1 MSLSDA
7 IKRLFTPQ
15 PRTGVDQT
23 PSSEQVRIVNVD
35 QTAQRPIPA
44 PTHQTGKIDWL
55 SVLEIPYERSDV
67 RTPQIRTEVHKM
79 YVSLAD
85 FIDQELRVYNTSLW
99 ELKNKLN
106 QSYDYYGN
114 ILYTIY
120 CIAEGEVTGHYK
132 PAKSYDNNFSYDL
145 LKKRTNE
152 EFCNKVKQFSKQYC
166 EDLPEPDEDTRT
178 VYHLTT
184 NGLETLW
191 WDMDGVIREKYN
203 ISESQVTLLNR
214 TSSRFTQ
221 VLKVTEVRAHVLVQ
235 YLSTLAVLRHE
246 LANTQGWTK
255 KMSRY
260 LDGFF
265 NQKNHYWYGSDDVR
279 VIGYILKVCEQTIR
293 QNIPYSRLLKT
304 DDEIAHLRRVLPKA
318 SSEAVIESATKLRQT
333 IHLSNNAIE
342 LLRKQNPHA
351 WKQDVIGLKNTDT
364 DQCLKT
370 LNYYSADDAF
380 NRIAKEAI
388 KYTDENASAQLVAF
402 YGYYSTL
409 PEGKGDWATRQKL
422 YKLIAHPEQQK
433 AFDQLVADKKH
444 ILNAGL
450 VKALT
455 ILRKPPVRTVNLDPS
470 KLSTAYGEHEEAL
483 KKVSS
488 YLGDDEE
495 PEQPLVSGNN
505 KKAISVDDLFATIQD
520 DGDIELT
527 TDQLEFLKML
537 VENDWNLPV
546 AKAEAFTKSRHKL
559 LRGFIQDLNKS
570 VYIRIEDQLIIQDDV
585 KITVD
590 EAYKSFVKEIL
601 NARDTA

>member
-15 PRTGVDQT
+15 PQAGTDQT
-23 PSSEQVRIVNVD
+23 PNPTQVRIVSVD
-35 QTAQRPIPA
+35 QTVQRPIPA

-55 SVLEIPYERSDV
+55 SVLEIPYERWDV

-85 FIDQELRVYNTSLW
+85 FIDQELHTYNTSLW
-99 ELKNKLN
+99 ELRNKLN

-120 CIAEGEVTGHYK
+120 CIAEGEVTSHYK
-132 PAKSYDNNFSYDL
+132 PSKSYDNNFSYDL
-145 LKKRTNE
+145 LTKRTNV
-152 EFCNKVKQFSKQYC
+152 EFCNKVKHFSKQYC
-166 EDLPEPDEDTRT
+166 QTLPKPDDETRAA
-178 VYHLTT
+178 YHLTP

-203 ISESQVTLLNR
+203 INESQVILLNR
-214 TSSRFTQ
+214 TSARSTQ

-246 LANTQGWTK
+246 LTNTEGWTK

-260 LDGFF
+260 LDSFF

-279 VIGYILKVCEQTIR
+279 VIGYILKICEQTIR

-304 DDEIAHLRRVLPKA
+304 DEEIAHLRRVLPKSA
-318 SSEAVIESATKLRQT
+318 SEAVIESATKLRQT
-333 IHLSNNAIE
+333 VHLSNNAVE
-342 LLRKQNPHA
+342 QLRKQNPHA
-351 WKQDVIGLKNTDT
+351 WKQDLIGLKNADT
-364 DQCLKT
+364 DSCLKV
-370 LNYYSADDAF
+370 LNYYSSDEAF

-388 KYTDENASAQLVAF
+388 KNTDGNDQAQLVAF
-402 YGYYSTL
+402 YGFYSTL

-422 YKLIAHPEQQK
+422 HKLIAHPEQQK
-433 AFDQLVADKKH
+433 AFDQLVADKKYTF
-444 ILNAGL
+444 NAEL
-450 VKALT
+450 VKVLT
-455 ILRKPPVRTVNLDPS
+455 ILTKPPVRTVRLDPS
-470 KLSTAYGEHEEAL
+470 KLSAAHGEHEEAL

-495 PEQPLVSGNN
+495 PEQPLASESS

-520 DGDIELT
+520 DEDVEFN
-527 TDQLEFLKML
+527 TDQIEFLKIL
-537 VENDWNLPV
+537 AESGWSLPISQAEKF
-546 AKAEAFTKSRHKL
+546 AKSHHKL
-559 LRGFIQDLNKS
+559 LRGFIQELNKS
-570 VYIRIEDQLIIQDDV
+570 VYTRIEDQLIIQDDV

-590 EAYKSFVKEIL
+590 ETYKSFIKEAL

>member
-15 PRTGVDQT
+15 PQTGIDQT

-35 QTAQRPIPA
+35 QTARHPIPA
-44 PTHQTGKIDWL
+44 PAHQTGKIDWL

-85 FIDQELRVYNTSLW
+85 FIDQELRAYNTSLW
-99 ELKNKLN
+99 ELRNKLN

-132 PAKSYDNNFSYDL
+132 PARSYDNNFSYDL
-145 LKKRTNE
+145 LSKRTNK

-166 EDLPEPDEDTRT
+166 EALPKPDEDTRT
-178 VYHLTT
+178 VYRLTT

-203 ISESQVTLLNR
+203 INESQVISLNR
-214 TSSRFTQ
+214 TTARSTQ
-221 VLKVTEVRAHVLVQ
+221 VLKVTEVRAYVLVQ

-246 LANTQGWTK
+246 LTNTEGWSK

-260 LDGFF
+260 LDSFF
-265 NQKNHYWYGSDDVR
+265 NQKSHYWYGSDDVR
-279 VIGYILKVCEQTIR
+279 VIGYILKICEQTVR

-304 DDEIAHLRRVLPKA
+304 DEEIAHLRRVLPKA

-333 IHLSNNAIE
+333 INLSNNAVE
-342 LLRKQNPHA
+342 LLREQNPHA
-351 WKQDVIGLKNTDT
+351 WKQDVVELKNADT
-364 DQCLKT
+364 DGCLKI
-370 LNYYSADDAF
+370 LNYYSSDEAF

-388 KYTDENASAQLVAF
+388 KNTDGNDPAQLVAF
-402 YGYYSTL
+402 YSFYSTL

-444 ILNAGL
+444 SLNADL

-455 ILRKPPVRTVNLDPS
+455 VLTKPPVRTVSLDPN
-470 KLSTAYGEHEEAL
+470 KLSAAHGEHEEAL

-488 YLGDDEE
+488 YLGDNEE
-495 PEQPLVSGNN
+495 PEQPSVPEDS
-505 KKAISVDDLFATIQD
+505 KKAINVDDLFATVQD
-520 DGDIELT
+520 DGNIELT
-527 TDQLEFLKML
+527 PDQLEFLKML
-537 VENDWNLPV
+537 AESGWNLPV
-546 AKAEAFTKSRHKL
+546 SQAETFAKSRHKL
-559 LRGFIQDLNKS
+559 LRGFIQELNKS
-570 VYIRIEDQLIIQDDV
+570 VYTSIEDQLIIQDDV

-590 EAYKSFVKEIL
+590 ETYKSFIKETL